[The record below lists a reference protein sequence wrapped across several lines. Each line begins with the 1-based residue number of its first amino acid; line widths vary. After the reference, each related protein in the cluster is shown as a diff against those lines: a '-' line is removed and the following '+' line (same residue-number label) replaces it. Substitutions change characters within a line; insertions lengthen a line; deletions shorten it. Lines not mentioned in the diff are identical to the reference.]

1 MNREDVIRLQAV
13 TGTPAVSVLIP
24 THRTS
29 PDNQQ
34 DPIRVRNSVRDAI
47 ARLTEEY
54 GAREMSQL
62 TANLE
67 AIAEDVDYE
76 HALDG
81 LAIFVSDEVAEK
93 HYLPYPVRERIV
105 IGETF
110 ATRDL
115 VLAMNRSPRY
125 WVLALSEQPT
135 RLYEGD
141 HTVLTEVNGHGFPMT
156 HNGAGGAVALNGGHG
171 LSPSKQRDEAQRVF
185 FRSIDEALGEVLSE
199 DPLPVILAGIDRNHA
214 FYQEITQHGASIVG
228 TMTGS
233 HDRTSPHELA
243 ELAWPVMEEAQ
254 AQRRAEDLEAFGNA
268 IGAQKY
274 ASGIDDSWRLA
285 SEGRAEVVLVE
296 EDYHFAGRLEDEGL
310 RIVPVDDPDEEGV
323 IEDVVDE
330 LVELVIARGGRAVFV
345 PNGALEEH
353 HRVGLILRY

>member
-1 MNREDVIRLQAV
+1 MNRADVIRLQSV
-13 TGTPAVSVLIP
+13 VGTPAISVLVP

-34 DPIRVRNSVRDAI
+34 DPIRVRNAVNEAI
-47 ARLTEEY
+47 SRVTEEY
-54 GAREMSQL
+54 GAREMSDL
-62 TANLE
+62 V
-67 AIAEDVDYE
+67 AELKAMAEEVDYQ
-76 HALDG
+76 HTLDG

-93 HYLPYPVRERIV
+93 HYLPYPVRERVV

-135 RLYEGD
+135 RLYEAT
-141 HTVLTEVNGHGFPMT
+141 HTVLTEFIGHGFPMT
-156 HNGAGGAVALNGGHG
+156 HKGPGGGSALRGGHG
-171 LSPSKQRDEAQRVF
+171 LSPSKQRDEGQRVF
-185 FRSIDEALGEVLSE
+185 FRAVDEALGEVLSE
-199 DPLPVILAGIDRNHA
+199 DPLPVILAGIGRNHA
-214 FYQEITQHGASIVG
+214 FYQEITQHGDSIVG
-228 TMTGS
+228 TITGS

-243 ELAWPVMEEAQ
+243 ELAWPAMEESQ
-254 AQRRAEDLEAFGNA
+254 ALRRAGDLEEFGNA

-310 RIVPVDDPDEEGV
+310 RIVPVDDPAEEGV
-323 IEDVVDE
+323 MEDVIDE

-353 HRVGLILRY
+353 QRVGLILRY